1 MLYQLLA
8 AVLLVTVVNGIPIED
23 FFPFNEGKICLIDA
37 TTGLV
42 HTSNTLD
49 HSGREITELNP
60 TECDEYRL
68 SPNDDAS
75 SHNISISVTF
85 PFFARRFMNIFVSY
99 MAYIHSIMQC
109 VYNHV

>member
-1 MLYQLLA
+1 MYQLL
-8 AVLLVTVVNGIPIED
+8 VIVLVTSVNGIPLD
-23 FFPFNEGKICLIDA
+23 KFFPFNQTNVCLIDA

-49 HSGREITELNP
+49 NFGKLITDINSS
-60 TECDEYRL
+60 ECEEYRL

-85 PFFARRFMNIFVSY
+85 PFFAKRFMNVYVS
-99 MAYIHSIMQC
+99 
-109 VYNHV
+109 

>member
-23 FFPFNEGKICLIDA
+23 FFPFNGDRVCLIDA
-37 TTGLV
+37 TNGLV

-49 HSGREITELNP
+49 SSGRFVNETDP
-60 TECDEYRL
+60 DDCDEYRL

-75 SHNISISVTF
+75 SHTITISVTF
-85 PFFARRFMNIFVSY
+85 PFFAKRFMNVFVS
-99 MAYIHSIMQC
+99 
-109 VYNHV
+109 

>member
-8 AVLLVTVVNGIPIED
+8 AVLLVTVANGIPIED
-23 FFPFNEGKICLIDA
+23 FFPFDGENVCLIDA

-49 HSGREITELNP
+49 DSGRQITELYP
-60 TECDEYRL
+60 TDCDEYRL

-85 PFFARRFMNIFVSY
+85 PFFVRRFRNVFVS
-99 MAYIHSIMQC
+99 
-109 VYNHV
+109 